1 MTDDVEMALDEAN
14 RTADLLDTR
23 YSADEIFARMRRRV
37 RKRRALRPEHDL
49 NEIVEYITC
58 WLRNPA
64 ATDRFIDDVEAAI
77 ME

>member
-1 MTDDVEMALDEAN
+1 MSVNGELC
-14 RTADLLDTR
+14 DLSTLPLSED
-23 YSADEIFARMRRRV
+23 
-37 RKRRALRPEHDL
+37 DL